1 MNQKD
6 KLEEAL
12 INVLKLTENRDETEI
27 PYGVQYG
34 FDRAV
39 EILDLNK
46 NDDYFNLGGICR
58 FENCSIDKLNKLLND
73 TDTKDTIN
81 LNSRHNDSPTIDQF
95 KQFMLDNKNHNYE
108 LEGYLVMPYRDDYE
122 DNDRF
127 QVDGINIDGQDEEG
141 IKLLDEWI
149 NKLVNGKKIYYP
161 SEFDTYGSIFR
172 AWWD

>member
-46 NDDYFNLGGICR
+46 DDDYFNLGGICR

-81 LNSRHNDSPTIDQF
+81 LNSRHNDSPTIR
-95 KQFMLDNKNHNYE
+95 
-108 LEGYLVMPYRDDYE
+108 G
-122 DNDRF
+122 
-127 QVDGINIDGQDEEG
+127 
-141 IKLLDEWI
+141 
-149 NKLVNGKKIYYP
+149 
-161 SEFDTYGSIFR
+161 
-172 AWWD
+172 